1 MNFVT
6 ARRLF
11 AGAGIAVCSLSALA
25 PTGFAVA
32 GPYAYVPV
40 ASSYTVSVIDT
51 ATNTVVHGVPAG
63 EGPIGVAVSPDG
75 LRVYVASQNAHSM
88 IVIDALTDAVI
99 GTLALASDPF
109 GLAVTPDGSQIY
121 VTLSGIDAIA
131 IVDAQSFAVVDTID
145 VGITPRAI
153 AFTPDG
159 GKAYIAN
166 QNGWSVSVVDTQ
178 ENSVI
183 QTLPAGGFALAS
195 AVNPAGTHAYI
206 AVSGAGTAAGLIVID
221 TATDAIVTSIPVG
234 EARGVAVAPD
244 GRVYVS
250 HDNSVSVVNPETNT
264 VATTLPTGETAY
276 GVSISRD
283 GAHAYVVNTNGHS
296 VSVIDTALGS
306 VVATI
311 PLAGGAFSLGN
322 FVGPPIMPHPPALLA
337 ATGRHRA
344 IQLDFE
350 APRDGGSPIIEY
362 TATCGATSVTGAAS
376 PLIVAG
382 LNNGTTY
389 SCSVAARNAIGVG
402 PLSSAL
408 NAIAGVADA
417 IFVDDFEAP

>member
-1 MNFVT
+1 MNSAT
-6 ARRLF
+6 ARRLS
-11 AGAGIAVCSLSALA
+11 ACAGIAIGALSALA
-25 PTGFAVA
+25 PTEYAIA

-88 IVIDALTDAVI
+88 IVIDALTDAVV

-131 IVDAQSFAVVDTID
+131 VVDAQSFTVVDTID
-145 VGITPRAI
+145 VGMTPRAI
-153 AFTPDG
+153 AFTSDG
-159 GKAYIAN
+159 GKAYVAN
-166 QNGWSVSVVDTQ
+166 QNGGSVSVIDTQ
-178 ENSVI
+178 DNSV
-183 QTLPAGGFALAS
+183 TRALPVGGFALAT
-195 AVNPAGTHAYI
+195 AVNPAGTRAYV
-206 AVSGAGTAAGLIVID
+206 AVSGAGAASGLIVVN
-221 TATDAIVTSIPVG
+221 TATDAIVASIPVG

-244 GRVYVS
+244 GRIYVT
-250 HDNSVSVVNPETNT
+250 HDDSVSIVDPETNAVVTT
-264 VATTLPTGETAY
+264 VPTGETAY
-276 GVSISRD
+276 GVSVSRD
-283 GAHAYVVNTNGHS
+283 GARAYVVNTNGHS

-306 VVATI
+306 VIATI

-322 FVGPPIMPHPPALLA
+322 FVGPPIMPHPPALRA
-337 ATGRHRA
+337 ASGRHRA
-344 IQLDFE
+344 IQLDFD
-350 APRDGGSPIIEY
+350 APRDGGSSIIDY
-362 TATCGATSVTGAAS
+362 TATCGAFSVTGTAS
-376 PLIVAG
+376 PLMVAG

-389 SCSVAARNAIGVG
+389 TCSVVARNAIGVG
-402 PLSSAL
+402 PSSRAL

-417 IFVDDFEAP
+417 IFIDDFEAP